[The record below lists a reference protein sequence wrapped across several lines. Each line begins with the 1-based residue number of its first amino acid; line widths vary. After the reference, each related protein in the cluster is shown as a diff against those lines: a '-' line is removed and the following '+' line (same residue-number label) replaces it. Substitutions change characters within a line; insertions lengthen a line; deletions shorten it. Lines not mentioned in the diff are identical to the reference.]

1 MIKIY
6 RADTASL
13 SDEESVLKNLV
24 FLDGIRRQKVCQ
36 CRNLE
41 DKKRSLLAGYL
52 IQAGAKEWM
61 TEEGGL
67 QRNAKPLSLSYIY
80 SEYGKPYLKGK
91 KNLYFNISH
100 SRNYVVCAFSNQEV
114 GIDIQ
119 VHRKE
124 KGNLVKRFFP
134 PEDQEL
140 MERLVKA
147 GGDPEKIF
155 FRMWAVKEAY
165 MKLTGEGLRQGL
177 DKSVIE
183 IENEEREKENA
194 DSQPQVGQEGSGWGK
209 EGNSRKADGQGES
222 FEQGRIRKKAQKKE
236 GAYFK
241 IYEEYD
247 SINKYSMAVC
257 SYMPLDDIQKKEI
270 SL

>member
-6 RADTASL
+6 RADTALL
-13 SDEESVLKNLV
+13 SDEESVLKKLV
-24 FLDGIRRQKVCQ
+24 FLDDVRRQKVWQ

-67 QRNAKPLSLSYIY
+67 QRNAKPLSLSYVY

-91 KNLYFNISH
+91 ENLYFNISH

-119 VHRKE
+119 VHRKG
-124 KGNLVKRFFP
+124 KGNIVRRFFP
-134 PEDQEL
+134 PEDQQL
-140 MERLVKA
+140 MERLVREGA
-147 GGDPEKIF
+147 DPERIF

-165 MKLTGEGLRQGL
+165 MKLTGEGMRQGL
-177 DKSVIE
+177 DQSVIE
-183 IENEEREKENA
+183 MENRKREGHKELFR
-194 DSQPQVGQEGSGWGK
+194 QGK
-209 EGNSRKADGQGES
+209 
-222 FEQGRIRKKAQKKE
+222 IRKKSEKSE
-236 GAYFK
+236 DAYFN

-247 SINKYSMAVC
+247 NMNKYSMAVC
-257 SYMPLDDIQKKEI
+257 SYAPLDDVQEKEI